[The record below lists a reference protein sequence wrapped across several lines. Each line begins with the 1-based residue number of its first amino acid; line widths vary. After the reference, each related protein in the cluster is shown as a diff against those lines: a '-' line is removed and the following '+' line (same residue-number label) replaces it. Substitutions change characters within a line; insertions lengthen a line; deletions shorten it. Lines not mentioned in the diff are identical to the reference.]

1 MTVTS
6 YVVRSQHPMFKDKTK
21 LSMPNQNAGETII
34 AQGVRVEGDF
44 HSQGDV
50 FIDGEVSGSVETKSA
65 LTIGETAKI
74 HADVKAKSAV
84 VAGEVV
90 GNIFADEMLELL
102 ATSHVK
108 GDIVTARISVAAGA
122 RVNGRVSMEEASSGD
137 KKKDVEEDHS

>member
-1 MTVTS
+1 
-6 YVVRSQHPMFKDKTK
+6 MFKDKNKT
-21 LSMPNQNAGETII
+21 LMPSSAVGETII

-50 FIDGEVSGSVETKSA
+50 VIDGEVAGSVETQSA
-65 LTIGETAKI
+65 LSIGETAKI

-90 GNIFADEMLELL
+90 GNIFATDMLELL
-102 ATSHVK
+102 ETSHVK

-122 RVNGRVSMEEASSGD
+122 RINGRVSMDEGGKGGKTE
-137 KKKDVEEDHS
+137 KMKDGVLETDE

>member
-1 MTVTS
+1 
-6 YVVRSQHPMFKDKTK
+6 MFKDKNKT
-21 LSMPNQNAGETII
+21 LMPSSAVGETII

-50 FIDGEVSGSVETKSA
+50 VIDGEVAGSVETQSA
-65 LTIGETAKI
+65 LSIGETAKI

-90 GNIFADEMLELL
+90 GNIFAADMLELL

-122 RVNGRVSMEEASSGD
+122 RINGKVSMEEGGSARG
-137 KKKDVEEDHS
+137 KKEAEEIENS

>member
-1 MTVTS
+1 
-6 YVVRSQHPMFKDKTK
+6 MFKDKK
-21 LSMPNQNAGETII
+21 QDMPSAQTGETII

-50 FIDGEVSGSVETKSA
+50 IIDGEVSGSVETKSA

-74 HADVKAKSAV
+74 HADVKAASAV

-90 GNIFADEMLELL
+90 GNIFAGEMLELL

-108 GDIVTARISVAAGA
+108 GDIVTGRISVAAGA
-122 RVNGRVSMEEASSGD
+122 QVNGRVSMGDGEASGRG
-137 KKKDVEEDHS
+137 KKSSSEPDEATLST

>member
-1 MTVTS
+1 
-6 YVVRSQHPMFKDKTK
+6 MFKDKHK
-21 LSMPNQNAGETII
+21 SDMPSSASGETII

-50 FIDGEVSGSVETKSA
+50 VIDGEVAGTVETQGA
-65 LTIGETAKI
+65 LVVGETAKI

-90 GNIFADEMLELL
+90 GNIFATEMLELL

-108 GDIVTARISVAAGA
+108 GDIVTGRISVAAGA
-122 RVNGRVSMEEASSGD
+122 QVNGRVSMGEEATAGRG
-137 KKKDVEEDHS
+137 KKAAAEEQETT

>member
-1 MTVTS
+1 
-6 YVVRSQHPMFKDKTK
+6 MFKDKNKT
-21 LSMPNQNAGETII
+21 LMSNSAVSETII

-50 FIDGEVSGSVETKSA
+50 VIDGEVAGSVETQSA
-65 LTIGETAKI
+65 LSIGETAKI

-90 GNIFADEMLELL
+90 GNIFAVDMLELL

-108 GDIVTARISVAAGA
+108 GDIVTGRISVAAGA
-122 RVNGRVSMEEASSGD
+122 RINGKVSMDEGTSGRG
-137 KKKDVEEDHS
+137 KEVVEETK